1 MGNDA
6 LRVVIVSGARPNF
19 MKVAPVMKAMRIH
32 PRFDPVLLHTGQH
45 YDDEMS
51 LQFFRD
57 LGLVKPDVDL
67 EVGSLSHAAQTAAV
81 MTRFDI
87 YLDDHPVDLVIVVGD
102 VNSTIACALTAVKRG
117 IRVAHIEAGLRS
129 FDRRMPEEI
138 NRILTDAISHF
149 LFITERSAAGNLSN
163 EGVPEERIHFVGNVM
178 VDSLLSN
185 RKRARELEPVTP
197 VPDSPF
203 ALVTL
208 HRPSN
213 VDREEDLTRAVH
225 ILEKAS
231 EKMPL
236 LFPVH
241 PRTEERLRDF
251 GLLPVLEKCEG
262 IRLLR
267 PTGYLAFLR
276 LMTDAALLL
285 TDSGGIQE
293 ESTALGIPCVTMRE
307 NTERPITV
315 EEGTNVVCGLDR
327 DKILDVVDD
336 VLSGRGKKGRVP
348 EKWDGRAAE
357 RIVATLE
364 EHFPAG

>member
-149 LFITERSAAGNLSN
+149 LQYYRHCIT
-163 EGVPEERIHFVGNVM
+163 
-178 VDSLLSN
+178 
-185 RKRARELEPVTP
+185 
-197 VPDSPF
+197 
-203 ALVTL
+203 
-208 HRPSN
+208 
-213 VDREEDLTRAVH
+213 
-225 ILEKAS
+225 
-231 EKMPL
+231 
-236 LFPVH
+236 
-241 PRTEERLRDF
+241 
-251 GLLPVLEKCEG
+251 
-262 IRLLR
+262 
-267 PTGYLAFLR
+267 LAFHQSFKTLAPFR
-276 LMTDAALLL
+276 LPT
-285 TDSGGIQE
+285 SK
-293 ESTALGIPCVTMRE
+293 P
-307 NTERPITV
+307 PY
-315 EEGTNVVCGLDR
+315 GTS
-327 DKILDVVDD
+327 DD
-336 VLSGRGKKGRVP
+336 D
-348 EKWDGRAAE
+348 EKHRSQ
-357 RIVATLE
+357 
-364 EHFPAG
+364 